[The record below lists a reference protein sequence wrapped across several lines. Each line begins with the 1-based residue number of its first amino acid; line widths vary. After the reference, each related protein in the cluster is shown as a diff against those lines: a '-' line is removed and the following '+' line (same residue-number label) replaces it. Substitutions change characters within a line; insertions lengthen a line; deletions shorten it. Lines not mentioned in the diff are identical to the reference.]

1 MLTIVCFLLFPVCPC
16 VRSFVRSAAAAVH
29 AHVSY
34 SSCVRVAFD
43 FSLTS
48 SPQATIDMFENDK

>member
-1 MLTIVCFLLFPVCPC
+1 MRP
-16 VRSFVRSAAAAVH
+16 FVRFAAAAAAVH

-34 SSCVRVAFD
+34 SSPSCVRVAFD

-48 SPQATIDMFENDK
+48 SSSPPQATIDMFENEK